1 MPFERGKAL
10 RQGEV
15 EIPWNM
21 KLGGDIR
28 SRRQEDELNSEKCS
42 TADTLGRL
50 AIAATISQAQPDC
63 GIWQEG
69 LGGQVERSRGCG
81 NDVTNP
87 IMQSLENNSVVQTSV
102 EVTESSLTCKSQY
115 TQAVAKYKFN

>member
-15 EIPWNM
+15 EMPWNV

-28 SRRQEDELNSEKCS
+28 SRRWEDELNSEKCS

-50 AIAATISQAQPDC
+50 AIAATISQA
-63 GIWQEG
+63 
-69 LGGQVERSRGCG
+69 
-81 NDVTNP
+81 
-87 IMQSLENNSVVQTSV
+87 
-102 EVTESSLTCKSQY
+102 
-115 TQAVAKYKFN
+115 